1 VTTPN
6 ASLRQLVGDSSKLW
20 VDAAEQSDTLLG
32 LGMDDRIKLG
42 HSLVDLWVKTY
53 IALIQAWIGG
63 PSGGGPGS
71 SMASEPL
78 PSEVIDVAPRN
89 YPRQITADGP
99 FVRVGLPKIKIPKSA
114 IAFQPAFLPAGV
126 TQFRIVLKDYR
137 FIGANYTG
145 SVTLAASAGM
155 AGLSP
160 TDLVNDQKVVTV
172 GL

>member
-1 VTTPN
+1 MTTPN
-6 ASLRQLVGDSSKLW
+6 TAIRQIVGDTSKLW
-20 VDAAEQSDTLLG
+20 VEAAEQSDTIVG
-32 LGMDDRIKLG
+32 LGIDDRIKLG

-53 IALIQAWIGG
+53 VALLQAWIGG
-63 PSGGGPGS
+63 PAGGPGS

-78 PSEVIDVAPRN
+78 PSEIIEVVPRH

-99 FVRVGLPKIKIPKSA
+99 FVRVGQPKITIPKSS
-114 IAFQPAFLPAGV
+114 IAFQPAYLPAGI

-145 SVTLAASAGM
+145 SVTLTAGTTT
-155 AGLSP
+155 GLSP
-160 TDLVNDQKVVTV
+160 TDLVPDQKVVTV

>member
-1 VTTPN
+1 MTTPN
-6 ASLRQLVGDSSKLW
+6 TAVQQLVGDASKLW
-20 VDAAEQSDTLLG
+20 AEAAEQSDTVAG
-32 LGMDDRIKLG
+32 LGIDDRIKLG

-53 IALIQAWIGG
+53 IALLQAWIAG
-63 PSGGGPGS
+63 PTGGPGS

-78 PSEVIDVAPRN
+78 PSEIIDVVPRH
-89 YPRQITADGP
+89 YPRQIIADGP

-114 IAFQPAFLPAGV
+114 ITFQPAFLPAGV
-126 TQFRIVLKDYR
+126 TEFRIVLKDYR

-145 SVTLAASAGM
+145 SVTLTASAGV

-160 TDLVNDQKVVTV
+160 TDLVSDQKVVTV